1 MSKNNLRLDL
11 CLPSILLMPS
21 CNGKY
26 RIRQKAWMPAF
37 LLEKRQENDHYSKLN
52 LKLNR
57 EQVAQL
63 KLRTQLLGSSAES
76 LHDDSLCKVRQ
87 MFADLLGQ
95 IHCILSRCLKS
106 RNKTI
111 SWYQQLQAET
121 RSCSIN
127 CNVMIQLQMADNF
140 WAWEKASCL
149 KPSKQLLWTGL
160 EPAAAAA
167 TLLPRR
173 IGGDRCAVLDAPN
186 LHIETCFINQCSFIS
201 ALSPIIHVRTA

>member
-95 IHCILSRCLKS
+95 IHCILSRCLKN

-111 SWYQQLQAET
+111 RCYQQLQAET
-121 RSCSIN
+121 RSCSMS
-127 CNVMIQLQMADNF
+127 CNVMIKLA
-140 WAWEKASCL
+140 
-149 KPSKQLLWTGL
+149 
-160 EPAAAAA
+160 PAANGRQFLGLRKGRLSEAQQAASVNWSRA
-167 TLLPRR
+167 FGR
-173 IGGDRCAVLDAPN
+173 GGHP
-186 LHIETCFINQCSFIS
+186 SS
-201 ALSPIIHVRTA
+201 S